1 MRKFEALVYTSTAY
15 SNCNHTEFVLKEEI
29 YRLPFRAEKFLDALK
44 NDDDER
50 LQEMHAHCKPD
61 WPNTYTF
68 SKCLAENVIMDTA
81 SDLPI
86 AIIRPSIV
94 GSTWKHPMPVSRKT
108 NNLILLYKCEKY
120 K

>member
-1 MRKFEALVYTSTAY
+1 MY
-15 SNCNHTEFVLKEEI
+15 
-29 YRLPFRAEKFLDALK
+29 
-44 NDDDER
+44 
-50 LQEMHAHCKPD
+50 AHCKPD

-94 GSTWKHPMPVSRKT
+94 VSTWKHPMPGYVEGHSGIAALTLGVGKGFVKV
-108 NNLILLYKCEKY
+108 LYGDPNFQLNMVPVDIVANAHVLAAWSVGTKRFALFITINTLC
-120 K
+120 